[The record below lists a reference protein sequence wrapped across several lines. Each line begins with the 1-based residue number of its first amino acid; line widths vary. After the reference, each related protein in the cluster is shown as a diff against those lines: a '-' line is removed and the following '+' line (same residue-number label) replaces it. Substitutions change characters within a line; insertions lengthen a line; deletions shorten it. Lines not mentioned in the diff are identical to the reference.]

1 MVRSDSQ
8 YSALRGGPAG
18 RGGSSS
24 GGRGGSRGGSSGGG
38 RSGSSGSGSSRR
50 PPPGRGGK
58 RRNDDDDD
66 FEDEDLD
73 DDDDDDSYSRQ
84 TPSISGKTL
93 ALTPHA
99 SFQNV
104 IAGFYNGL
112 PEKLRELLPWGS
124 TQGEFSGEDGP
135 TEDKRGTSSWQ
146 DVCFIHSIPGEDEEE
161 GLVVLSD
168 GSFRKY
174 ISCKGIN
181 ALLFDEAEREMMART
196 FANFANSCES
206 DIQIIIKSRNLSV
219 DEYLSRYQ
227 ILLKTDNDYLK
238 WYADYTDKWFR
249 KVQDV
254 TFVPQRDFY
263 VVISYHPPDCKTG
276 KAWNGRRSIQ
286 KHEEYLE
293 ILNRLKKTA
302 FEQLRASNLRPQV
315 LNRKEVRNLIYSDL
329 NPSLYHKDPEAPPSR
344 PNASEASTLAG
355 SALKVTDEYIWLD
368 GKYIGTQYMFATP
381 HETWLG
387 WLVDLLVISTEYT
400 LSLFIHQ
407 CDQDRVRRELKLKYR
422 IGHVASTQL
431 ATPDLEGLEST
442 RSAAQAI
449 QEFLRSSNKAFD
461 TSLYLT
467 TSAETPERLAQ
478 NMDEIRRVFKNR
490 GAQMDRG
497 QMLQLDLWQSSLAV
511 GVDKMAVVHRVMSPI
526 IGTMWPFFTASCGTP
541 DGVPFGFALASRE
554 PVLLNPFF
562 RGQGKDANNM
572 FVVGTTGAGKS
583 FAVSMMML
591 RLLPLGTRFV
601 LIDKTVDKFGAYRF
615 ITELLGPELCAYVDL
630 GPSSGYVLNPFDL
643 GPEDKPGEPSAD
655 KVSTLLALLDLML
668 APEGREEL
676 SVEEKSLLDGLI
688 RLAYMEASFRNQVPT
703 MTDLAQ
709 VTAQAAANEV
719 DPTQRDR
726 LHQFARGLSL
736 FTRSGAFGGL
746 VDGLTNIETEKLF
759 IVFDTRE
766 VNEPRLERIAVF
778 ILAEFIRRRAADSKA
793 RGQRFAAIIDEA
805 ATLMRFKAG
814 ARLLDD
820 LSRRA
825 RHYGMMLVSITQQL
839 KDFFRQAEQADSVV
853 KNSHMKILLRQDPSD
868 LRMLKET
875 LRLTDAETAA
885 IEQFSRDEEKRKD
898 SQCLLIVGAVHGTI
912 RLVPSPMDYW
922 ICTSEPI
929 KDIPRRLNMIEEV
942 RRKNPKLSHT
952 DACRQAV
959 YYLGLQHEG

>member
-1 MVRSDSQ
+1 MTDSTFDGPQERSSRSDYESEE
-8 YSALRGGPAG
+8 S
-18 RGGSSS
+18 
-24 GGRGGSRGGSSGGG
+24 
-38 RSGSSGSGSSRR
+38 
-50 PPPGRGGK
+50 
-58 RRNDDDDD
+58 
-66 FEDEDLD
+66 
-73 DDDDDDSYSRQ
+73 
-84 TPSISGKTL
+84 SISGKRLRVT
-93 ALTPHA
+93 ANP
-99 SFQNV
+99 SFNNV
-104 IAGFYNGL
+104 IAGFYNQL
-112 PEKLRELLPWGS
+112 PEALRNMLPLGEEEGTNENADGS
-124 TQGEFSGEDGP
+124 PPPDR
-135 TEDKRGTSSWQ
+135 RGATSWQ
-146 DVCFIHSIPGEDEEE
+146 DVSFIYSIPGEDEEE
-161 GLVVLSD
+161 GLVVLCD

-174 ISCKGIN
+174 IACKGIN
-181 ALLFDEAEREMMART
+181 ALLFDEADREMMART
-196 FANFANSCES
+196 FANFANSCDS

-219 DEYLSRYQ
+219 DEYLSRYT

-249 KVQDV
+249 RVQDV
-254 TFVPQRDFY
+254 TFVPEREFY
-263 VVISYHPPDCKTG
+263 IVISYHPPDCKSG
-276 KAWNGRRSIQ
+276 KMWNGRRSIQ

-293 ILNRLKKTA
+293 TLNRYVKTAAEQLRGSNLKPAILNRKQT
-302 FEQLRASNLRPQV
+302 RD
-315 LNRKEVRNLIYSDL
+315 LIYSDL
-329 NPSLYHKDPEAPPSR
+329 NPSLYEKDSDAPPSR
-344 PNASEASTLAG
+344 PNVSEASTLAG
-355 SALKVTDEYIWLD
+355 SAMKVTDEHLWLD
-368 GKYIGTQYMFATP
+368 GKFIGTQYMFATP
-381 HETWLG
+381 HETWMG
-387 WLVDLLVISTEYT
+387 WLVDLLTLSVEYT
-400 LSLFIHQ
+400 VSFFIHQ
-407 CDQDRVRRELKLKYR
+407 CDQDRVRKELKFKYR

-442 RSAAQAI
+442 RSAAAAI

-461 TSLYLT
+461 VSLYVST
-467 TSAETPERLAQ
+467 FADSPEHLAQ

-497 QMLQLDLWQSSLAV
+497 QMMQLDLWQSTLSV
-511 GVDKMAVVHRVMSPI
+511 GVDKMATIHRVMSPI
-526 IGTMWPFFTASCGTP
+526 VGTMWPFFTASCGTP

-583 FAVSMMML
+583 FAVSMLIL

-630 GPSSGYVLNPFDL
+630 GPSSGFILNPFDL

-655 KVSTLLALLDLML
+655 KVSSLLALLDLML
-668 APEGREEL
+668 APEGKEEL
-676 SVEEKSLLDGLI
+676 AVEEKSLLDGLI
-688 RLAYMEASFRNQVPT
+688 KVAYMDCSFRGVTPT
-703 MTDLAQ
+703 MTDLAK
-709 VTAQAAANEV
+709 VTAQAAADEV
-719 DPTQRDR
+719 DPLQRDR
-726 LHQFARGLSL
+726 LQMFARGLSL
-736 FTRSGAFGGL
+736 FTRAGAFGGL
-746 VDGLTNIETEKLF
+746 VDGQTNIDTEKLF

-766 VNEPRLERIAVF
+766 VNEARLERIAVF
-778 ILAEFIRRRAADSKA
+778 ILADFIRRKAADSKA

-868 LRMLKET
+868 LKMLKET

-929 KDIPRRLNMIEEV
+929 RDIPKRRSMIEEV
-942 RRKNPKLSHT
+942 KQKNPKMPHT

>member
-18 RGGSSS
+18 RGGSGGRGSS
-24 GGRGGSRGGSSGGG
+24 GGRGGSSSGRG
-38 RSGSSGSGSSRR
+38 GSSGSGSSRR

-66 FEDEDLD
+66 FEDEDID
-73 DDDDDDSYSRQ
+73 DDDDEDSYSRQ

-135 TEDKRGTSSWQ
+135 TADKRGTSSWQ

-315 LNRKEVRNLIYSDL
+315 LNRKDVRNLIYSDL

-929 KDIPRRLNMIEEV
+929 KDIPRRLNMIDEV